1 MSSNVSTRLLDRRRR
16 SVADRYQRRRTVVL
30 GAIAACATGAGVW
43 WIATGPVLQ
52 VRHVAISGYRE
63 ADQAAV
69 VQSVQVAAATGDALH
84 LPVQRI
90 RTALRD
96 APWVE
101 DVRVRH
107 DWPNGV
113 TVAITPATPAVIA
126 ITSGG
131 DRWIVSS
138 HGRVLAQEEETAQ
151 RDLPQ
156 MTIDAVSRGQ
166 WLKGPQQ
173 LAPVRL
179 AAALSKDVRGI
190 VRNLHVQDGVLIGQL
205 ATTGTELRFG
215 QLTDLWRK
223 GRSLDA
229 LLAAPSTQPT
239 LTKTDYIDLSNAE
252 RPVFGGLPAGE
263 SQASTASQASES
275 GEQQPSTSG

>member
-1 MSSNVSTRLLDRRRR
+1 MSTNVSTRLLERRRRTVASRHQRRR
-16 SVADRYQRRRTVVL
+16 SVLLA
-30 GAIAACATGAGVW
+30 AIATAAACAGGW
-43 WIATGPVLQ
+43 WIATGPALQ
-52 VRHVAISGYRE
+52 VRHVAINGYVE

-69 VQSVQVAAATGDALH
+69 VRAVQVAAVTGDALH

-101 DVRVRH
+101 AVSVRH

-113 TVAITPATPAVIA
+113 RVDITQATPAVVA

-138 HGRVLAQEEETAQ
+138 RGRVLDLEGTAQ
-151 RDLPQ
+151 LDLPQ
-156 MTIDAVSRGQ
+156 MTIDGASRGQ
-166 WLKGPQQ
+166 WLKGAQQ
-173 LAPVRL
+173 QAPVRL
-179 AAALSKDVRGI
+179 AAALSKDVRGV
-190 VRNLHVQDGVLIGQL
+190 VRGLHVRDGVLVGQL

-223 GRSLDA
+223 GRALDA
-229 LLAAPSTQPT
+229 ILAAQSTQQT
-239 LTKTDYIDLSNAE
+239 LAKTDYIDLSNAE
-252 RPVFGGLPAGE
+252 RPVFGGLPASETKG
-263 SQASTASQASES
+263 STTGQASGA
-275 GEQQPSTSG
+275 GQQEPSTSG